1 MQDTELNLKIKQ
13 LEKDIIELENINK
26 TNQEQINNLSVQKQ
40 QHSELYDK
48 LEIEF
53 NKLQLSLEEVKD
65 LNNKAD
71 SKSANFEK
79 EIRELKN
86 EIFINTTTIVEC
98 NRELQDKKSKI
109 EKDATKIDDLE
120 KAITKLSEDM
130 KKKIL
135 DYEILENDIQ
145 YKENQI
151 EKLTNDLQEI
161 KKLSKSKMND
171 IKSMPISEQI
181 KDVHLSR
188 SVQILKF

>member
-1 MQDTELNLKIKQ
+1 M
-13 LEKDIIELENINK
+13 
-26 TNQEQINNLSVQKQ
+26 SVQKQ
-40 QHSELYDK
+40 QHCESYDK

-135 DYEILENDIQ
+135 DYEILG
-145 YKENQI
+145 
-151 EKLTNDLQEI
+151 
-161 KKLSKSKMND
+161 
-171 IKSMPISEQI
+171 
-181 KDVHLSR
+181 
-188 SVQILKF
+188 